1 MVALASR
8 LNGALGTVY
17 GVMLLVA
24 MFCNAL
30 ASLVGMMAYL
40 EQKSARVQR
49 RRKVLLAVSCLLAWA
64 GSLLGFGEVISVVFP
79 IFGYISIAF
88 LVFMVIHFLRAK
100 KAKQNSAV

>member
-49 RRKVLLAVSCLLAWA
+49 QRKVLLAVSCLLAWA

-100 KAKQNSAV
+100 KAERNSAV